1 MEVVHP
7 GLNWKVVAA
16 AHATAAW
23 SRRMDVHRNARTT
36 RHGRLLLIRRL
47 PEGWSVAAVAAAMGV
62 DARTVRKLRD
72 RHAAE
77 GEAGLAKRSSRPH
90 HSPTRLDETAQAEIV
105 ALRRRRLSGPAIARR
120 LGPPIAA
127 VGLVVRRRGL
137 NRLAALDSKPRP
149 IRYQREQSGELI
161 HRA

>member
-23 SRRMDVHRNARTT
+23 SRRMDVHRNARTS

-47 PEGWSVAAVAAAMGV
+47 PEGWSMAAVAAAMGV

-77 GEAGLAKRSSRPH
+77 GEAGLAKRSSGPP

-105 ALRRRRLSGPAIARR
+105 ALRRRRLSGPAIARG
-120 LGPPIAA
+120 LGGPIAA
-127 VGLVVRRRGL
+127 VVLVLRWPDL
-137 NRLAALDSKPRP
+137 NRLAALDPKPEVVRH
-149 IRYQREQSGELI
+149 QREQPGEL
-161 HRA
+161 